1 MEIPKEPVFVIT
13 DRVDTAHHQTSRPTY
28 FDLFRQHV
36 GVFPAD
42 PEIFLVNTNRVVGAY
57 NTPVVKHLNC
67 IEVDD
72 FAKTITS
79 KCQRVHRHPEPIF
92 A

>member
-13 DRVDTAHHQTSRPTY
+13 YGVDTAYHQTSRSTH
-28 FDLFRQHV
+28 LNLSRQHV
-36 GVFPAD
+36 CVLPAD
-42 PEIFLVNTNRVVGAY
+42 PKIFLVNTDRVVGSY

-72 FAKTITS
+72 FAKTVTS
-79 KCQRVHRHPEPIF
+79 KCQRVHRHS
-92 A
+92 